1 MPEFTTNIKNN
12 YTKTKGIKQ
21 KTGFIPLYKIRN
33 YNIIISNDT
42 RNPLNQNKSRLIND
56 KE

>member
-1 MPEFTTNIKNN
+1 MPEFITNIKND
-12 YTKTKGIKQ
+12 YTKTKKAENE
-21 KTGFIPLYKIRN
+21 TGFIPLYKIRN

-42 RNPLNQNKSRLIND
+42 RNPLNQHKSKLIND